1 MPPYDPQ
8 QFQPPAGAS
17 DSSTA
22 ALPFSDTLVEVLD
35 AQRSVVAV
43 LPAADVARQK
53 LPHRAVAIL
62 IFDDQGRLS
71 LRHGESAGQPGHER
85 WDVPVRGPVL
95 AGESVQ
101 DAATR
106 ALKTA
111 LGIHAERLRPLLELA
126 AQPENGNEFLH
137 VFSLTRAE
145 GQPSAAP
152 SRVTTGWASDKAE
165 HEPGEYCFTTEELGC
180 LMRDF
185 RELVSP
191 RFLLLAEALNLK
203 GLWRRRP

>member
-1 MPPYDPQ
+1 M
-8 QFQPPAGAS
+8 
-17 DSSTA
+17 
-22 ALPFSDTLVEVLD
+22 
-35 AQRSVVAV
+35 
-43 LPAADVARQK
+43 
-53 LPHRAVAIL
+53 AIL

-71 LRHGESAGQPGHER
+71 LRRNDNAGQPGHER

-106 ALKTA
+106 ALKAA
-111 LGIHAERLRPLLELA
+111 LGIHAERLRPLLELE

-152 SRVTTGWASDKAE
+152 SGAILGWATDKAE